1 MPDITAAAPPP
12 KRRTTLSAAV
22 EPLNRSNT
30 SPSAGPYVNFDQ
42 TNRFTFYQQLSTCNP
57 HVSTG
62 LNKLGLSLVKGM
74 DFQGKK
80 SAVKEFT
87 EYSKK
92 SNFTNQ
98 VQTIARILCRDGTY
112 LSKPVYGA
120 AGGNFR
126 LVPFLMPYT
135 TILPDGF
142 EPGATSDKTLQP
154 GKDPEKTR
162 FCVYEKDKDQAIFDF
177 DKVVYGNYN
186 EYDSVQDDIRS
197 RKTFGLYGASLLV
210 PLIPS
215 IQNLLDINQ
224 GFIQF
229 VKKYGNG
236 RYIFNFRY
244 LEELAKQEIIEVED
258 IPGII
263 DEWCEKHK
271 YLSENEDIVG
281 AGIDVYSP
289 DPKGSLDIT
298 KFKESLETE
307 IQIGLFQSPLTM
319 GKASGTTYA
328 SSYMVEE
335 DRMLVLEGLQK
346 IVESIS
352 NWAIN
357 ARLGAIGKPID
368 SVTVEFEEL
377 SLEKLTMAEMQEMY
391 NTDVIS
397 KGELRKRGGFPE
409 EERQGYI

>member
-1 MPDITAAAPPP
+1 MSELNAAAPTP
-12 KRRTTLSAAV
+12 KRKLSLAAAV

-30 SPSAGPYVNFDQ
+30 SPSAGPYINFDQ

-74 DFQGKK
+74 SFQGKK
-80 SAVKEFT
+80 AAVKEFT
-87 EYSKK
+87 AYSKK

-112 LSKPVYGA
+112 LSKPVYGTM
-120 AGGNFR
+120 GGNFR
-126 LVPFLMPYT
+126 LVPFLMPYS
-135 TILPDGF
+135 TILPDGY
-142 EPGATSDKTLQP
+142 EPGTKPKKIMQP
-154 GKDPEKTR
+154 GKELENTR
-162 FCVYEKDKDQAIFDF
+162 FCVYEKADGQEVVDF
-177 DKVVYGNYN
+177 DKAVYGNYN
-186 EYDSVQDDIRS
+186 EYDSVQTDVKE
-197 RKTFGLYGASLLV
+197 RKTFGLYGSSLLV

-215 IQNLLDINQ
+215 IQNILDINQ
-224 GFIQF
+224 GFVSF

-244 LEELAKQEIIEVED
+244 LEELAKQEIIEVEE
-258 IPGII
+258 IPSII
-263 DEWCEKHK
+263 DEWCEKHQ

-281 AGIDVYSP
+281 AGIDVYTP

-307 IQIGLFQSPLTM
+307 IDLGLFQSPLTM

-352 NWAIN
+352 NQAIN
-357 ARLGAIGKPID
+357 ARLSAIGKPID

-377 SLEKLTMAEMQEMY
+377 SLEKLSMTEMQEMY

-397 KGELRKRGGFPE
+397 KGEFRKRGGFPE
-409 EERQGYI
+409 EELQE

>member
-1 MPDITAAAPPP
+1 MPELNAAAPTPTR
-12 KRRTTLSAAV
+12 KLSLAAAV

-30 SPSAGPYVNFDQ
+30 SPNAGPYVNFDQ
-42 TNRFTFYQQLSTCNP
+42 TNRFTFYQQLSICNP

-74 DFQGKK
+74 DFDGKK
-80 SAVKEFT
+80 TAVKEFK

-112 LSKPVYGA
+112 LAKPVYGA
-120 AGGNFR
+120 TGGNFR

-135 TILPDGF
+135 TILPEGY
-142 EPGATSDKTLQP
+142 EPGSRSTKIMQP
-154 GKDPEKTR
+154 GKDLEATR
-162 FCVYEKDKDQAIFDF
+162 FYVYEKQKDENVLEWNQ
-177 DKVVYGNYN
+177 VVYGNYN
-186 EYDSVQDDIRS
+186 EYDSVQTDVKQ
-197 RKTFGLYGASLLV
+197 RKTYGLYGSSLLV

-215 IQNLLDINQ
+215 IQNLLDIDQ
-224 GFIQF
+224 GFISF

-244 LEELAKQEIIEVED
+244 LEELAKQEIIEVEE

-271 YLSENEDIVG
+271 NLSENEDIVG
-281 AGIDVYSP
+281 AGIDVYTP

-335 DRMLVLEGLQK
+335 DRMLVLEGLQE
-346 IVESIS
+346 IVKGLAQS
-352 NWAIN
+352 AVDFRQ
-357 ARLGAIGKPID
+357 AAVGKQPG
-368 SVTVEFEEL
+368 SVTIEFEEL
-377 SLEKLTMAEMQEMY
+377 SLEKLTTAEMQEMY
-391 NTDVIS
+391 NTGVIT
-397 KGELRKRGGFPE
+397 KEMFLKRTGFPVE
-409 EERQGYI
+409 EMQE

>member
-42 TNRFTFYQQLSTCNP
+42 TNRLTFYQQLSTCNP

-74 DFQGKK
+74 DFDGKK
-80 SAVKEFT
+80 AAVKEFR

-92 SNFTNQ
+92 SNFINQ

-112 LSKPVYGA
+112 LAKPVYGA

-126 LVPFLMPYT
+126 LVPFLMPYS
-135 TILPDGF
+135 TILPDGY
-142 EPGATSDKTLQP
+142 EPGARPSKIMQP
-154 GKDPEKTR
+154 SKDLEKTR
-162 FCVYEKDKDQAIFDF
+162 FYVFEKLKDQEVIEFN
-177 DKVVYGNYN
+177 KVVYGNYN
-186 EYDSVQDDIRS
+186 EYDSVQLDVKN
-197 RKTFGLYGASLLV
+197 RKTYGLYGSSLLV

-224 GFIQF
+224 GFVSF

-281 AGIDVYSP
+281 AGIDVYTP

-298 KFKESLETE
+298 AFKMSLETE

-319 GKASGTTYA
+319 GQASTTTYA
-328 SSYMVEE
+328 SAYETEE
-335 DRMLVLEGLQK
+335 DRMLVMEGLQG
-346 IVESIS
+346 IV
-352 NWAIN
+352 NGLAQT
-357 ARLGAIGKPID
+357 AADFRQVATGKQPG
-368 SVTVEFEEL
+368 SVIIEFEEL
-377 SLEKLTMAEMQEMY
+377 SLEKSTMAELQEMY

-397 KGELRKRGGFPE
+397 KGEFRKRGGFPE
-409 EERQGYI
+409 EETQE